1 MAIMSQADEMTET
14 DFRCYNWEK
23 PNRCLPYQLPTTEE
37 SKVKNL
43 MDKIGLNCGSLDFIV
58 DINDKFYFLEVNST
72 GQFGMV
78 DFPCNYNLHKIVAEQ
93 LIKMDSK

>member
-1 MAIMSQADEMTET
+1 
-14 DFRCYNWEK
+14 
-23 PNRCLPYQLPTTEE
+23 
-37 SKVKNL
+37 

-58 DINDKFYFLEVNST
+58 DINDKFYFLEVNPT